1 MEGVKSEMLNKALD
15 KIAET
20 KVGEWMTE
28 HPVPWWVA
36 PTCSAISCVI
46 SILTILISEGALA
59 R

>member
-1 MEGVKSEMLNKALD
+1 MKSEMLNKALD

-46 SILTILISEGALA
+46 SILSILISEGALA